1 MIEALNA
8 MIDGMPLKQAEVM
21 RLLVDALQHTI
32 NSKVWQDCAA
42 TCAARIAEKNA
53 EIARLRLA
61 LAFYADEESYMARDF
76 IPDKPDSYPR
86 AAEILFDNGYMARKA
101 LEQTS

>member
-42 TCAARIAEKNA
+42 TYEAHIDEKNA
-53 EIARLRLA
+53 EIARLRDA
-61 LAFYADEESYMARDF
+61 LM
-76 IPDKPDSYPR
+76 KQ
-86 AAEILFDNGYMARKA
+86 A